1 MSQSSLYAYLLED
14 GPAVEPALLAEFL
27 DEDVPNSLAEATLN
41 KVALLRTQ
49 PEEATQN
56 LSRWKSRTF
65 WTQTTMGLAIA
76 AALLLAFLPN
86 SSTDLLGNPDH
97 MVAKGEKEGPPSVSL
112 KIAAIRDG
120 LASRHSTTNAY
131 QSGDELAFRVQAD
144 KAGFASLVRVENQ
157 QIEVLLV
164 APLLAGESDLGLPDG
179 QHARWSF
186 DETDANSLFAVISST
201 SPLEERALQ
210 TGLADFLGESPV
222 NKNNLC
228 LAAQSI
234 GCQCDAIEVMV
245 LQ

>member
-1 MSQSSLYAYLLED
+1 MSQTSLHAYLLED
-14 GPAVEPALLAEFL
+14 GPPVEASLLAGFL
-27 DEDVPNSLAEATLN
+27 EEDVPESLAEATLN

-49 PEEATQN
+49 PEEAVQN
-56 LSRWKSRTF
+56 LSRWKSRTL
-65 WTQTTMGLAIA
+65 WAQATTGLAIA
-76 AALLLAFLPN
+76 AALLLAILPN
-86 SSTDLLGNPDH
+86 SSTERQGDPDH
-97 MVAKGEKEGPPSVSL
+97 MVAKGEKESAPRVSL

-120 LASRHSTTNAY
+120 VTRRHSTTNAY
-131 QSGDELAFRVQAD
+131 QPGDALVFRVQSD
-144 KAGFASLVRVENQ
+144 KAGFASLVHAENQ

-164 APLLAGESDLGLPDG
+164 APLLPGENDLGLPNG

-186 DETDANSLFAVISST
+186 DESDADSLFAVISST
-201 SPLEERALQ
+201 TPLDEDALQ
-210 TGLADFLGESPV
+210 AGLADFLGENPL

>member
-1 MSQSSLYAYLLED
+1 MSQTSLHAYLLED
-14 GPAVEPALLAEFL
+14 GPAVEPSLLTEFL
-27 DEDVPNSLAEATLN
+27 EDDVPDSLAEATLN

-65 WTQTTMGLAIA
+65 WAQATTGLAIA
-76 AALLLAFLPN
+76 AALLLAILPN
-86 SSTDLLGNPDH
+86 SSADLQGDPDH
-97 MVAKGEKEGPPSVSL
+97 MVAKGEKESPPTVSL

-120 LASRHSTTNAY
+120 LASRHSTTNTY
-131 QSGDELAFRVQAD
+131 QSGDALAFRVQAD

-164 APLLAGESDLGLPDG
+164 APLLPGESDLGLPNG

-186 DETDANSLFAVISST
+186 DESDADSHFAVISST
-201 SPLEERALQ
+201 TPLDEDVLQ
-210 TGLADFLGESPV
+210 AGLADFLGESPI